1 MIIITKQRQ
10 NFIFKNYTMN
20 SKKAKQLRRMSEAM
34 TVGQHPAQTKKVY
47 RRLKSTAKE
56 VKNEGAK

>member
-1 MIIITKQRQ
+1 
-10 NFIFKNYTMN
+10 MN

-56 VKNEGAK
+56 VKNEKNS